1 MSSGHTLQLA
11 KAVQGILRP
20 LVRILIRFEFTHAE
34 LTELVRQAYVA
45 EAYKSHN
52 IEGQDMTVSRAAVLT
67 GLSRKE
73 VLRLKTLLDE
83 KELSIKRAP
92 NRAQRVVQG
101 WLRDSDYQDGSGQ
114 PKVLPIKGKQ
124 GSFLSLVSRYSGD
137 ITYGAILEEL
147 NKVGVTRQ
155 PNSTTVELINRA
167 YVPHQDDVEQ
177 MRIASQCAAD
187 LLNTSVKNI
196 ESGDE
201 ATRRFQRQVVYSH
214 VEDEVA
220 ETFNEFSTEKAKS
233 LMDELNQFLAVG
245 RVKTTGKRTKNTK
258 RVGMGI
264 YYIEEPMTQK
274 GEKGLKDTKS

>member
-101 WLRDSDYQDGSGQ
+101 WLRDSDYQDGNGQ
-114 PKVLPIKGKQ
+114 PKVLPIKGEQ

-147 NKVGVTRQ
+147 NNVGVTRQ
-155 PNSTTVELINRA
+155 PTTTTVELINRA

-196 ESGDE
+196 ESTED
-201 ATRRFQRQVVYSH
+201 AQRRFQRQVVYNH

-220 ETFNEFSTEKAKS
+220 GKFNEFSTEKAKA
-233 LMDELNQFLAVG
+233 LMIELNQFLASG
-245 RVKTTGKRTKNTK
+245 RAESVDDSEKTTK

-264 YYIEEPMTQK
+264 YYIEEPMAQEDGK
-274 GEKGLKDTKS
+274 DLKEKKP